1 MAGTLSTSSERR
13 WSFSAL
19 DDYTSCGE
27 KFRLKR
33 VEKVPAVV
41 YFNAVAGT
49 AFHRWSEDYDRGYD
63 HGAGRKEPPWPTY
76 LDQAIEDERN
86 QTPVSDMRISGK
98 RTAATPNKEDY
109 EHWRDTLGPDLC
121 TKYIEWVK
129 DKHVATGLPADT
141 NGNTVGIE
149 YELNFSIGATKVKGF
164 IDRLFTYSDDSLL
177 VVDIKAG
184 ARKQYTVQ
192 LPTYVIGA
200 KQAGINAR
208 YGSLY
213 YARRGAHTEPED
225 YSRWDEHRLSYLYEQ
240 AAVME
245 AQGFYLPRP
254 SEDCRWCSVAA
265 HCRFALF

>member
-1 MAGTLSTSSERR
+1 MQGSSGLSDRR

-33 VEKVPAVV
+33 VEKVPAAV
-41 YFNAVAGT
+41 YFNAIAGT
-49 AFHRWSEDYDRGYD
+49 AFHTWSADYDRFG
-63 HGAGRKEPPWPTY
+63 HLEPGITLPPWSDY
-76 LDQAIEDERN
+76 LDQAIAEERDH
-86 QTPVSDMRISGK
+86 TPVADMRISGK
-98 RTAATPNKEDY
+98 RTQATPNKEDY
-109 EHWRDTLGPDLC
+109 THWRDVLGPDLC
-121 TKYIEWVK
+121 TKYTEWVK
-129 DKHVATGLPADT
+129 DKHIAKDLPADAS
-141 NGNTVGIE
+141 GNTTGIE
-149 YELNFSIGATKVKGF
+149 YELNFAIGTTKVRSF
-164 IDRLFTYSDDSLL
+164 VDRLFTYSDDSLL

-200 KQAGINAR
+200 KKAGINAR

-213 YARRGAHTEPED
+213 YARRGTHTDPED

-240 AAVME
+240 AMVME